1 MSKKGKKEKKA
12 IARPSLP
19 AVKKS
24 RDDSQLLLNNAANQH
39 TITGINDWR
48 ATMLAKPLRV
58 YNYQQ
63 FRPPQVAKIPDMLKS
78 RGIKLK
84 RGMTSKQQ
92 EKIQQ
97 EILRYDDQIS
107 PFEAKLGVLGLID
120 DTQKPKIYGG
130 NFPYS
135 LQQELL
141 ETNIR
146 INNEGR
152 LIFDNY
158 IDNTQRYSSNINKG
172 LDDPSMNLGSRSPV
186 ITQEQQLNEQMNE
199 GSYRQRQ
206 FISRQL
212 NDEFANQEQ
221 ATSLGQSSVF
231 DEPPEITLA
240 QENLSEEQQRQIEA
254 DMISSMNLNTVYDIG
269 ALDWGRP
276 PINDIYGR
284 HPFETYATGYKYD
297 QFGNPIA
304 YMKKPTQPIGKK
316 DRNMKKNYIPT
327 SQLIQTA
334 KAQSDLHKKLTKSA
348 KITKKK

>member
-1 MSKKGKKEKKA
+1 MPKKGKKGKKQ
-12 IARPSLP
+12 
-19 AVKKS
+19 
-24 RDDSQLLLNNAANQH
+24 RDDQASASDVFSDNIVKQQ

-48 ATMLAKPLRV
+48 AEMESKPYRIF
-58 YNYQQ
+58 NYQRY
-63 FRPPQVAKIPDMLKS
+63 RPPQVAKIPDILKS

-84 RGMTSKQQ
+84 KGMSRKQEQ
-92 EKIQQ
+92 KIEQ
-97 EILRYDDQIS
+97 EILRSDPEIQPYDAHVGI
-107 PFEAKLGVLGLID
+107 LGLIYD
-120 DTQKPKIYGG
+120 AHKRQVYGG

-135 LQQELL
+135 QQQELL
-141 ETNIR
+141 ETSIR
-146 INNEGR
+146 INNEGK

-172 LDDPSMNLGSRSPV
+172 LNEPSMDLGSRSPP
-186 ITQEQQLNEQMNE
+186 IIEEQQRNELMNE

-206 FISRQL
+206 ILNRQL
-212 NDEFANQEQ
+212 DSEFANQQQ
-221 ATSLGQSSVF
+221 ASSLPQSSVF
-231 DEPPEITLA
+231 DEPPEISLG
-240 QENLSEEQQRQIEA
+240 QEKFSEEQQRQLEA

-316 DRNMKKNYIPT
+316 DRNMKRNYIPT

-334 KAQSDLHKKLTKSA
+334 KAQSDLHKKLSKSA
-348 KITKKK
+348 KISKKK

>member
-12 IARPSLP
+12 IARPILP
-19 AVKKS
+19 VAKKS
-24 RDDSQLLLNNAANQH
+24 RDDSLFSPITDNQH
-39 TITGINDWR
+39 TITGINDWKT
-48 ATMLAKPLRV
+48 TMQAKPWRV
-58 YNYQQ
+58 YNYQPY
-63 FRPPQVAKIPDMLKS
+63 RPPQVVKIPDILKS

-84 RGMTSKQQ
+84 KGMNSKQQ

-97 EILRYDDQIS
+97 EIIRSDSEITQ
-107 PFEAKLGVLGLID
+107 FEAKLGVLGLID
-120 DTQKPKIYGG
+120 DTQKRKIYGG
-130 NFPYS
+130 DFPYG

-172 LDDPSMNLGSRSPV
+172 LNEPSMDLGSRSPV
-186 ITQEQQLNEQMNE
+186 ITQEQQLNELMNE
-199 GSYRQRQ
+199 GSQRQ
-206 FISRQL
+206 KQSISRQL
-212 NDEFANQEQ
+212 DSEFANQQQ
-221 ATSLGQSSVF
+221 ATSLPQSSVF
-231 DEPPEITLA
+231 DEPPEISLG
-240 QENLSEEQQRQIEA
+240 QEKLSEEQQRQIEA
-254 DMISSMNLNTVYDIG
+254 EMISSMNLNTVYDIG

-276 PINDIYGR
+276 PINDAYGR

-316 DRNMKKNYIPT
+316 NNNMKRNYIPT

-334 KAQSDLHKKLTKSA
+334 KAQSDLHKKLTKST
-348 KITKKK
+348 KNHKKK

>member
-19 AVKKS
+19 VVKKS
-24 RDDSQLLLNNAANQH
+24 REDSQLLSQITDNQH

-63 FRPPQVAKIPDMLKS
+63 FRPPQVAKIPDILKS
-78 RGIKLK
+78 KGIKLK
-84 RGMTSKQQ
+84 KGMSSKQQ

-135 LQQELL
+135 LQQDLL

-146 INNEGR
+146 INNEGK

-172 LDDPSMNLGSRSPV
+172 LNEPSMNLGSRSPV
-186 ITQEQQLNEQMNE
+186 FTQEQQLNEMMNE
-199 GSYRQRQ
+199 GSQRQ
-206 FISRQL
+206 KQILSRQL
-212 NDEFANQEQ
+212 DSEFANQQQ
-221 ATSLGQSSVF
+221 ATSLPQSSML
-231 DEPPEITLA
+231 DEPPEISLG
-240 QENLSEEQQRQIEA
+240 QEKLSEEQQRQIEA
-254 DMISSMNLNTVYDIG
+254 EMISSMNLNTVYDIG

-276 PINDIYGR
+276 PINDAYGR

-316 DRNMKKNYIPT
+316 NSNMKRNYIPT

-334 KAQSDLHKKLTKSA
+334 KAQADLHKKLTKST
-348 KITKKK
+348 KNHKKK